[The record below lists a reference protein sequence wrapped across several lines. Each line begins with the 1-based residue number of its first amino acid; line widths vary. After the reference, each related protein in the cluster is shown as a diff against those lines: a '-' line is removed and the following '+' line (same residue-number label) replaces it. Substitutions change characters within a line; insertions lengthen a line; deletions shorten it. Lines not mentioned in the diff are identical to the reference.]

1 MLQNVYAF
9 SDTFLKHSGF
19 LVANK
24 LEPKQVFSMT
34 DNAHQ
39 PTSQQRYKQ
48 EITDLVEQLNPND
61 IEIIPLTKGYCAIV
75 DRKFSVA
82 VKKYEWFSAETS
94 ASVYAKSGG
103 IAVNDGRQVQVGLHN
118 FIVSVFLHGKYVL
131 GLKHTTFNNKNPLD
145 CRLSNLL
152 NGNDRQTVMR
162 NRIGKRGL
170 SSQYKGVHKDKSNFR
185 VQIHDGDTQIYLG
198 KYDNELAAA
207 AIYDAA
213 AFIIFGAAAHY
224 NLPLGSVEES
234 HRDQAGLYLQRHY
247 SKKAGRPM
255 SSEEIINLGLN
266 IHRQEGK

>member
-1 MLQNVYAF
+1 
-9 SDTFLKHSGF
+9 
-19 LVANK
+19 
-24 LEPKQVFSMT
+24 MT
-34 DNAHQ
+34 EQ
-39 PTSQQRYKQ
+39 EKTLTPQQRYKR
-48 EITDLVEQLNPND
+48 EIYDLIEDLDPND
-61 IEIIPLTKGYCAIV
+61 IEVVPMTKGYQAIV
-75 DRKFSVA
+75 DRKYSLA
-82 VKKYEWFSAETS
+82 VRKYNWFAAETS

-152 NGNDRQTVMR
+152 NGNDRRTVMR

-170 SSQYKGVHKDKSNFR
+170 SSKYKGVHKDTPHFR

-198 KYDNELAAA
+198 KYDNELTAA
-207 AIYDAA
+207 AIYDSA

-224 NLPLGSVEES
+224 NLPLGSVEDS

-255 SSEEIINLGLN
+255 SSEEIINRGLN
-266 IHRQEGK
+266 IHRQDGN

>member
-1 MLQNVYAF
+1 MIEQAKNL
-9 SDTFLKHSGF
+9 TPH
-19 LVANK
+19 
-24 LEPKQVFSMT
+24 
-34 DNAHQ
+34 
-39 PTSQQRYKQ
+39 QRYKQ
-48 EITDLVEQLNPND
+48 EIHDLIEELDPND
-61 IEIIPLTKGYCAIV
+61 IEVVPMTKGYQAIV
-75 DRKFSVA
+75 D
-82 VKKYEWFSAETS
+82 KKYSLAVRKYNWFAAETS

-103 IAVNDGRQVQVGLHN
+103 IAVNEGRQVQVGLHN
-118 FIVSVFLHGKYVL
+118 FILSVFLHGKYVL
-131 GLKHTTFNNKNPLD
+131 GVKHTTFNNKNPLD

-170 SSQYKGVHKDKSNFR
+170 SSKYKGVNKDTPNFR

-198 KYDNELAAA
+198 KYDNELTAA

-247 SKKAGRPM
+247 SKKAGRPK

-266 IHRQEGK
+266 IHRHDRN